1 MKITI
6 WGCRGSMPSPGPDM
20 IKYGG
25 NTSCVQV
32 EHGDTCLILD
42 GGSGI
47 QELGNALDPDT
58 RVVNLLLTHLHIDHI
73 MGLGYFRPFYNPK
86 CTVNIWGPTGSN
98 ESLVERL
105 RRYFSPPF
113 FPVRLKELPGEF
125 HVFEIDKSDFEIYSF
140 RILSEYICHPGAT
153 VGYRVECGDSVLS
166 YIPDHEPALGSS
178 DFPHSTEWCSGY
190 DIAENADL
198 LLHDGQYTQQDYK
211 GKIGWGHSSMK
222 DAIDFAKLSQVKK
235 LILFHHDPLHSDT
248 TLENMFEQC
257 TANKEFEFELA
268 LAREKDTFTLD

>member
-113 FPVRLKELPGEF
+113 FPVRLKELPAEI
-125 HVFEIDKSDFEIYSF
+125 HVFEIDNSDFEIDSF
-140 RILSEYICHPGAT
+140 RIRSEYICHPGPT

-222 DAIDFAKLSQVKK
+222 DAIDFAKLSRVKK
-235 LILFHHDPLHSDT
+235 LLLFHHDPLHSDT
-248 TLENMFEQC
+248 TLQNMFEQC

>member
-1 MKITI
+1 
-6 WGCRGSMPSPGPDM
+6 M

-32 EHGDTCLILD
+32 EHGDTRLILD

-113 FPVRLKELPGEF
+113 FPVRLKELPAEI
-125 HVFEIDKSDFEIYSF
+125 HVFEIDNSDFEIDSF
-140 RILSEYICHPGAT
+140 RIRSEYICHPGPT

>member
-113 FPVRLKELPGEF
+113 FPVRLKELPAEI
-125 HVFEIDKSDFEIYSF
+125 HVFEIDNSDFEIDSF
-140 RILSEYICHPGAT
+140 RIRSEYICHPGPT

-235 LILFHHDPLHSDT
+235 LLLFHHDPLHSDT

>member
-113 FPVRLKELPGEF
+113 FPVRLKELPAEI
-125 HVFEIDKSDFEIYSF
+125 HVYEIDNSDFEIASF
-140 RILSEYICHPGAT
+140 RIRSEYICHPGPT

>member
-32 EHGDTCLILD
+32 EHEDACIILD

-113 FPVRLKELPGEF
+113 FPVRLKELPAEI
-125 HVFEIDKSDFEIYSF
+125 HVFEIDNSDFEIDSF
-140 RILSEYICHPGAT
+140 RIRSEYICHPGPT
-153 VGYRVECGDSVLS
+153 VGYRVECGDSILS

-178 DFPHSTEWCSGY
+178 DFPHSKEWCSGY

-235 LILFHHDPLHSDT
+235 LILFHHDPLHSDA
-248 TLENMFEQC
+248 TLEDMFEQS
-257 TANKEFEFELA
+257 TANKKFEFELA
-268 LAREKDTFTLD
+268 LAREKDIFTLD